1 MPDATLDPL
10 VVVGIGA
17 DGWAGLSRAAQD
29 ALTRADVI
37 LGGHRQLALAGTH
50 LAAVR
55 SPWPSP
61 LLSALPGLL
70 EKYRGRRL
78 CVLASGD
85 PMFFGIGSSLVR
97 LVGAERVRV
106 IAHPSAVSLA
116 CARLGWPVEDPEV
129 VSLVGRPLAS
139 LQPAVQPG
147 RRLLVLVS
155 APDAATVVAG
165 LLRDR
170 GFGASRLA
178 VLTQLDGANESVLSA
193 TAASWSGEPH
203 DPLAV
208 VAVECRADPAAL
220 VLPRTPGL
228 PDSAYET
235 DGQLTKREIRALTL
249 AALAPVPGQLLW
261 DVGAGSGSVGIEWMR
276 THPSCRAVAVEA
288 RGDRCERVARNAES
302 LGVPGLQIIAGSA
315 PAALEDLPAPDAVFL
330 GGGVSLPGVLE
341 AALAALPVGGRLV
354 ANGVT
359 LETETALAGWR
370 ARLGGELTR
379 IAVQRAEPVGGFTG
393 WRPAMPVTQWSYVK
407 EDR

>member
-106 IAHPSAVSLA
+106 IAHPSSVSLA

-129 VSLVGRPLAS
+129 VSLVGRPLA
-139 LQPAVQPG
+139 
-147 RRLLVLVS
+147 
-155 APDAATVVAG
+155 
-165 LLRDR
+165 
-170 GFGASRLA
+170 
-178 VLTQLDGANESVLSA
+178 
-193 TAASWSGEPH
+193 
-203 DPLAV
+203 
-208 VAVECRADPAAL
+208 
-220 VLPRTPGL
+220 
-228 PDSAYET
+228 
-235 DGQLTKREIRALTL
+235 
-249 AALAPVPGQLLW
+249 
-261 DVGAGSGSVGIEWMR
+261 
-276 THPSCRAVAVEA
+276 
-288 RGDRCERVARNAES
+288 
-302 LGVPGLQIIAGSA
+302 
-315 PAALEDLPAPDAVFL
+315 
-330 GGGVSLPGVLE
+330 
-341 AALAALPVGGRLV
+341 
-354 ANGVT
+354 
-359 LETETALAGWR
+359 
-370 ARLGGELTR
+370 
-379 IAVQRAEPVGGFTG
+379 
-393 WRPAMPVTQWSYVK
+393 
-407 EDR
+407 